1 MSRSDQ
7 NPCFRQV
14 DPVGG
19 VHSVHTPYA
28 RNGAHSV
35 QTEYKEESY
44 RIPLKEKKEA
54 SSSLC
59 VFSSNHFQSLAVG

>member
-1 MSRSDQ
+1 
-7 NPCFRQV
+7 
-14 DPVGG
+14 
-19 VHSVHTPYA
+19 VHTPYA

-54 SSSLC
+54 PSSLC
-59 VFSSNHFQSLAVG
+59 VFLGNQNPSVKVW